1 VGVSESKAWGILI
14 LCMSPNWLSI
24 IGAALG
30 LLSVF
35 FAWIIGDAR
44 MIMHNPISSNGIEDP
59 RALVG
64 PYWFILDLIQRSTAD
79 MAMYGTLFLIGTV
92 LAVATPLGGIAQAT
106 GLIGVILTYNSA
118 ENAFTTHLMSHAAFG
133 AGYYLALLSTLLTIY
148 SLKPPIPAIQ
158 GSRHVRVIG
167 RVTAMSPRSTGLQR

>member
-1 VGVSESKAWGILI
+1 MGVSESKAWRIFTP
-14 LCMSPNWLSI
+14 CMSPNWLSV
-24 IGAALG
+24 IGAVLG

-35 FAWIIGDAR
+35 LVWIIGDAR
-44 MIMHNPISSNGIEDP
+44 MIMHNPMSSNGVEGP

-64 PYWFILDLIQRSTAD
+64 PYWFILDLIQRSTPD
-79 MAMYGTLFLIGTV
+79 MAMYGILFLIGTV
-92 LAVATPLGGIAQAT
+92 LAVVTPLGGIAQAA

-118 ENAFTTHLMSHAAFG
+118 ESSFTTHLTSHAVFG

-158 GSRHVRVIG
+158 GSKHVRVIG